1 MTNVDMFDEIKLD
14 EKIKKLK
21 EKIKS
26 LKEIE
31 KYHKELNGK
40 LREELHREKKDH
52 DITKE
57 DLQLKDIENGRL
69 IDKLSKKKPY

>member
-1 MTNVDMFDEIKLD
+1 MTDVNMFDEIEKD
-14 EKIKKLK
+14 EKIKQLK
-21 EKIKS
+21 KRIKS
-26 LKEIE
+26 LEEIE
-31 KYHKELNGK
+31 KLQKELNGK

>member
-21 EKIKS
+21 EEIKS
-26 LKEIE
+26 LKKIE
-31 KYHKELNGK
+31 KHHKELNGK